1 MKFQAAV
8 NSLSTTS
15 SAAQCIFIYPGTYA
29 EQVHLPARAALLT
42 IYGSTTDTTSYLSN
56 TVTITQGRSQD
67 DSANNDA
74 TATIRAF
81 SAGLKI
87 YNINIA
93 NTRGRGLGFGWV
105 SCCWKLEF
113 TSVVSRKR
121 ISGRGAEL
129 SRRQTRLLWG
139 EVDRIPGLVYSYLC
153 SRFLA

>member
-29 EQVHLPARAALLT
+29 EQVYLPARAALLT

-93 NTRGRGLGFGWV
+93 NTRGRGLGFG
-105 SCCWKLEF
+105 
-113 TSVVSRKR
+113 
-121 ISGRGAEL
+121 
-129 SRRQTRLLWG
+129 
-139 EVDRIPGLVYSYLC
+139 
-153 SRFLA
+153 